1 MGVAGQGLAFDSSST
16 PLARSSA
23 TAPPLLRLRRRNVLA
38 RTPGRLG
45 GEHPSLRGIILA
57 RPLTCQS
64 RPVRISVLGRSY
76 SSDRGHRLGG
86 TLMTEALR
94 IYEGILT
101 TFQVVSD
108 QVRESLA
115 PFKITPAQFGVLRRV
130 RDGEVVSL
138 TELAR
143 RLRCTNANVTRLVEN

>member
-1 MGVAGQGLAFDSSST
+1 
-16 PLARSSA
+16 
-23 TAPPLLRLRRRNVLA
+23 
-38 RTPGRLG
+38 
-45 GEHPSLRGIILA
+45 
-57 RPLTCQS
+57 
-64 RPVRISVLGRSY
+64 
-76 SSDRGHRLGG
+76 
-86 TLMTEALR
+86 MTEALR

-108 QVRESLA
+108 RVRESLA

-143 RLRCTNANVTRLVEN
+143 RLRCTNANVTRLVENMVKAGLVEKLRHPSDQRIAPIRLTSRGGEVRDAAGAAYSRAVGDFVSQLGEEERSALLALRSLLG